1 MRCERDIHSRCRR
14 AGATLRA
21 KVSWM
26 TAESTAPRAESSVD
40 ETLPGEQETTNARV
54 AGASGI
60 LALGNICSRI
70 LGLTREIVLT
80 FLFGAT
86 GAVDALQVAIIV
98 PKAIYDLL
106 IGGHINGA
114 IVPVLS
120 DVITLRGRDELW
132 RVVSALVSLVIAA
145 LAVLVILIEVFA
157 PEIVPLVAPG
167 SDAGTRQLA
176 TQLLRLTAP
185 SLLFLSL
192 FAVFSGTLFALRS
205 FALPAFA
212 GVVFNGCIVLVTLAL
227 APSLSLQPAL
237 AERATVFPFVIARPA
252 GGIMV
257 VAVGWLVGAAAQMLL
272 QMPGLRLRRLR
283 LSINWRHPAL
293 RSIALLYLPVM
304 LSLSMDTL
312 IIRPF
317 SYRLASQTGDGGIA
331 IMNWATTLVQFPQ
344 GLVATAIS
352 IAILPTL
359 ARQSAE
365 MTAPALRAF
374 KDTLGLGLRLA
385 TTLILP
391 AATGLFVLAVPIV
404 ALLFENGAFLAAD
417 TEITARALRLY
428 LIGLPF
434 AAIDLLLVYAFYA
447 RKDTLTPALIGI
459 VSLVSYMGVA
469 LLLFDAYGLFSLM
482 VADSVKHFVHATIS
496 GVILWRRLDGLGAQR
511 LRRTAFKSAL
521 ASFVMAAIALLTL
534 PSVMAWIGDASIIHE
549 LALVVLCAL
558 LYGGIFIL
566 AARWVKLHELSWL
579 LSLLRQRLT

>member
-1 MRCERDIHSRCRR
+1 
-14 AGATLRA
+14 
-21 KVSWM
+21 M
-26 TAESTAPRAESSVD
+26 TTDQALLKSASAEPPFD
-40 ETLPGEQETTNARV
+40 EPPPGEQETTNARV

-60 LALGNICSRI
+60 LALGNICSRV
-70 LGLTREIVLT
+70 LGLAREIVLT
-80 FLFGAT
+80 YLFGAS

-106 IGGHINGA
+106 IGGHVTGA

-120 DVITLRGRDELW
+120 DVITLRGKDELW
-132 RVVSALVSLVIAA
+132 RVVSALVSLVCAA

-157 PEIVPLVAPG
+157 PQIVPLVAPG
-167 SDAGTRQLA
+167 ADAATRQLA
-176 TQLLRLTAP
+176 IQLLRFTAP

-205 FALPAFA
+205 FTLPAFA

-227 APSLSLQPAL
+227 APSVAWLPQLSPRI
-237 AERATVFPFVIARPA
+237 EIFPFVVARPA
-252 GGIMV
+252 GGITI
-257 VAVGWLVGAAAQMLL
+257 VAIGWLVGAAAQMLL
-272 QMPGLRLRRLR
+272 QAPGLRLRRLR
-283 LSINWRHPAL
+283 LSVNWRHPAL
-293 RSIALLYLPVM
+293 KSIALLYVPVM
-304 LSLSMDTL
+304 FSLSMDTL

-317 SYRLASQTGDGGIA
+317 SYRLASLTGDGGIA

-365 MTAPALRAF
+365 MTAPAQRAF

-391 AATGLFVLAVPIV
+391 AVTGLFVLATPIV

-417 TEITARALRLY
+417 TEITAQALRLY

-447 RKDTLTPALIGI
+447 RKDTLTPALVGI
-459 VSLVSYMGVA
+459 ISLGSYMGVA
-469 LLLFDAYGLFSLM
+469 LLLFDRYGLFSLM
-482 VADSVKHFVHATIS
+482 VADSVKHFVHASIS
-496 GVILWRRLDGLGAQR
+496 AVLLWRRLDGFGAQR
-511 LRRTAFKSAL
+511 LRRTASKSAL
-521 ASFVMAAIALLTL
+521 ASLIMMAIALVTL
-534 PSVMAWIGDASIIHE
+534 PQLMQLIGSASIMQE
-549 LALVVLCAL
+549 LLLVAVCAL
-558 LYGGIFIL
+558 LYGAVFVL
-566 AARWVKLHELSWL
+566 AARLLKLHELSWL
-579 LSLLRQRLT
+579 LKLLRQRLRNQPVA

>member
-1 MRCERDIHSRCRR
+1 
-14 AGATLRA
+14 
-21 KVSWM
+21 M
-26 TAESTAPRAESSVD
+26 TAEQPIAISDPDLPDA
-40 ETLPGEQETTNARV
+40 LPGEQETTNARI

-60 LALGNICSRI
+60 LALGNICSRL

-120 DVITLRGRDELW
+120 DVITLRGKDELW
-132 RVVSALVSLVIAA
+132 RVLSALVSLVIAA
-145 LAVLVILIEVFA
+145 LALLVVLIEVFA
-157 PEIVPLVAPG
+157 PQIVPLVAPG
-167 SDAGTRQLA
+167 ADATTRRLA
-176 TQLLRLTAP
+176 IQLLRFTAP

-192 FAVFSGTLFALRS
+192 FAVFSGALFALRS
-205 FALPAFA
+205 FTLPAFA

-227 APSLSLQPAL
+227 APPLAWQPTL
-237 AERATVFPFVIARPA
+237 AARIEVLPFTLARPSA
-252 GGIMV
+252 GIMV
-257 VAVGWLVGAAAQMLL
+257 VALGWLTGAAAQMIL

-283 LSINWRHPAL
+283 LSFNWRHPAL
-293 RSIALLYLPVM
+293 KSIALLYLPVM
-304 LSLSMDTL
+304 FSLSMDTL

-317 SYRLASQTGDGGIA
+317 SYRLASLTGDGGIA

-359 ARQSAE
+359 ARQSAQ
-365 MTAPALRAF
+365 MTAGAQRAF

-391 AATGLFVLAVPIV
+391 AATGLFVLATPII

-417 TEITARALRLY
+417 TEITAAALRLY

-459 VSLVSYMGVA
+459 VSLLSYMGAA
-469 LLLFDAYGLFSLM
+469 LLLFERYGLFSLM
-482 VADSVKHFVHATIS
+482 AADSVKHFVHAAIS
-496 GVILWRRLDGLGAQR
+496 AALLWRRLGGFGGQR
-511 LRRTAFKSAL
+511 LRRTIFKSAL
-521 ASFVMAAIALLTL
+521 ASLVMAAIAQLTL
-534 PSVMAWIGDASIIHE
+534 PSITGWIGAATVLQE
-549 LALVVLCAL
+549 LLLVTVCAL
-558 LYGGIFIL
+558 FYGAAFVV
-566 AARWVKLHELSWL
+566 AARWLKLHELSWL
-579 LSLLRQRLT
+579 LKLLRQRLRG